1 MLVVTLLFFKFLPE
15 KYDFDLH
22 NRLFM
27 GKKKPPQIH
36 QILKI
41 FLVLFFQIAIFLWY
55 VKLVVKNI
63 IEVFFFFFFFF
74 SPYLHI

>member
-15 KYDFDLH
+15 KYDFKLH

-27 GKKKPPQIH
+27 GEKKTQIH

-41 FLVLFFQIAIFLWY
+41 LFIYLFF
-55 VKLVVKNI
+55 KLPYFYDK
-63 IEVFFFFFFFF
+63 F
-74 SPYLHI
+74 SR

>member
-55 VKLVVKNI
+55 VQ
-63 IEVFFFFFFFF
+63 
-74 SPYLHI
+74 